1 MAIRTSIR
9 APSNQEPHMLQS
21 KRNNRSRLLATL
33 SVSGW
38 SLLLLIWL
46 TPDGDLQLALKG
58 LGQLLS
64 DWPAHSAHR
73 FVSSE

>member
-1 MAIRTSIR
+1 MF
-9 APSNQEPHMLQS
+9 QS

-38 SLLLLIWL
+38 SLLLLVWL